1 MEKKKRISKKNIEG
15 YPDPTAY
22 EALTNIER
30 EAQKAFAF
38 RPVVYICSPL
48 SGDVEANQEA
58 ARRYWLMRGMYP

>member
-1 MEKKKRISKKNIEG
+1 MGSHPCSVTDGDKAAIREAL
-15 YPDPTAY
+15 TAY

-48 SGDVEANQEA
+48 SGDIDANQEA
-58 ARRYWLMRGMYP
+58 ARRY